1 MPSVLVDDLDK
12 KIIEHLQDD
21 GRRTFVT
28 IGRSIG
34 LSEAAVR
41 VRVRRLQDAGVL
53 QIVAVTDPVQLGFT
67 RLALLGIRTVGDL
80 AQIADELAGFGE
92 VDYLVIAAGSFDLMA
107 EVICRDDEHLL
118 EVLHAVRAIKG
129 VIATEA
135 FVYLHIAKEIY
146 NWGTA

>member
-1 MPSVLVDDLDK
+1 MLVDALDK
-12 KIIEHLQDD
+12 QIIQQLQED

-28 IGRSIG
+28 IGKSVG

-53 QIVAVTDPVQLGFT
+53 QIVAVTDPVQLGYT
-67 RLALLGIRTVGDL
+67 RLALIGIRTTGDL
-80 AQIADELAGFGE
+80 AATADELATFDE
-92 VDYLVIAAGSFDLMA
+92 IDYLVIAAGSFDLMA
-107 EVICRDDEHLL
+107 ELICRDDEHLL
-118 EVLHAVRAIKG
+118 AMLHKIRAVKG
-129 VIATEA
+129 VTAAEA

>member
-1 MPSVLVDDLDK
+1 MLVDDLDK
-12 KIIEHLQDD
+12 QIIDQLQRD

-28 IGRSIG
+28 IGKSIG

-67 RLALLGIRTVGDL
+67 RLALIGIRCSGDIAATAEDL
-80 AQIADELAGFGE
+80 AAFDEI
-92 VDYLVIAAGSFDLMA
+92 DYLVIAAGSFDLMA

-118 EVLHAVRAIKG
+118 DMLHRIRAVKG
-129 VIATEA
+129 VAATEA

>member
-1 MPSVLVDDLDK
+1 MLVDELDK
-12 KIIEHLQDD
+12 RIIDQLQRD

-53 QIVAVTDPVQLGFT
+53 QVVAVTDPVMLGFS
-67 RLALLGIRTVGDL
+67 RLAMIGIRCSGDL
-80 AQIADELAGFGE
+80 GATADELAGFDE
-92 VDYLVIAAGSFDLMA
+92 IDYLVIAAGSFDLMA
-107 EVICRDDEHLL
+107 EVICRDDDHLL
-118 EVLHAVRAIKG
+118 QMLHRIRAVKG
-129 VIATEA
+129 VTATEA

-146 NWGTA
+146 NWGTV

>member
-1 MPSVLVDDLDK
+1 MLVDALDK
-12 KIIEHLQDD
+12 QIIEQLQED

-28 IGRSIG
+28 IGKSVG

-53 QIVAVTDPVQLGFT
+53 QIVAVTDPVQLGYT
-67 RLALLGIRTVGDL
+67 RLALIGIRTTGDL
-80 AQIADELAGFGE
+80 GATADELSAFDE
-92 VDYLVIAAGSFDLMA
+92 IDYLVIAAGSFDLMA
-107 EVICRDDEHLL
+107 ELICRDDEHLL
-118 EVLHAVRAIKG
+118 AMLHKIRAVKG
-129 VIATEA
+129 VTAAEA

>member
-1 MPSVLVDDLDK
+1 MLVDALDK
-12 KIIEHLQDD
+12 QIIEQLQED

-28 IGRSIG
+28 IGRSVG

-53 QIVAVTDPVQLGFT
+53 QIVAVTDPVQLGYT
-67 RLALLGIRTVGDL
+67 RLALIGIRTTGDL
-80 AQIADELAGFGE
+80 AATADELAAFDE
-92 VDYLVIAAGSFDLMA
+92 IDYLVIAAGSFDLMA
-107 EVICRDDEHLL
+107 ELICRDDEHLL
-118 EVLHAVRAIKG
+118 AMLHKIRAVNG
-129 VIATEA
+129 VTAAEA